1 LARLPR
7 RSPEGVAWFA
17 RLPGHKIECFI
28 SRPVRNCLVHDM
40 KEHTFDK
47 FIQLCRDW
55 SDQMAGLE
63 DDAKRI
69 AHMQTQLPKL
79 LLGRSL
85 VSCVL
90 ESIAKGTPGLNPG
103 RCGIFENEIL
113 LYLDPRRIF
122 SIRVYFHR
130 PGEFTP
136 IHDHSSWGI
145 YGTPFGTL
153 DIVHYR
159 RNDDGKD
166 KNRAVLTVTHR
177 LTLSPGE
184 VDVVGSLDSGIH
196 QTGNASDQPN
206 VMISVYGSPIRRL
219 FIRIFE
225 PDTGRIWKRFPP
237 KLRKRRLAKQAL
249 REYIKIL

>member
-1 LARLPR
+1 MGNKDTA
-7 RSPEGVAWFA
+7 
-17 RLPGHKIECFI
+17 
-28 SRPVRNCLVHDM
+28 
-40 KEHTFDK
+40 FDK
-47 FIQLCRDW
+47 FIDLCRDW
-55 SDQMAGLE
+55 SDQMAALE

-69 AHMQTQLPKL
+69 AHMQAQLPNL
-79 LLGRSL
+79 LLDRSL
-85 VSCVL
+85 AGGVL

-122 SIRVYFHR
+122 SVRVYFHR

-145 YGTPFGTL
+145 NGTPFGTL
-153 DIVHYR
+153 NVVRYR
-159 RNDDGKD
+159 RDDDGSD
-166 KNRAVLTVTHR
+166 RNRAVLAVSER
-177 LTLSPGE
+177 LALSPGE
-184 VDVVGSLDSGIH
+184 LDVVHSLDAGIH

-219 FIRIFE
+219 FVRIFD

-237 KLRKRRLAKQAL
+237 KIRKRRLAKQAL
-249 REYIKIL
+249 REYRNK